1 MERCWSREAS
11 ALLSLHPPYPMR
23 AHCGPP
29 IQERQHPRS
38 CLKSRDQTLTKCKAL
53 SLGFPAPKLWRN
65 EFLVFV
71 NHPVCGIVFQQHT
84 RTACGLSPC
93 RFIHTTPLQSV
104 IITTSMPMRE
114 VGYMG

>member
-65 EFLVFV
+65 EFS
-71 NHPVCGIVFQQHT
+71 
-84 RTACGLSPC
+84 LSTTQSVALC
-93 RFIHTTPLQSV
+93 SSRFIHTTPLQSV